1 MPVNVHKILTKV
13 PNGKASSPRLLLF
26 VLLFLTSAAGWSE
39 TASGHPTPQA
49 ETAALQPYSLESII
63 NYARTMLGTPYR
75 YGGMT
80 RRGIDCSGLMNV
92 VFEAHGLDLA
102 RTACAIDQQC
112 KRIKFEELHAG
123 DFLFFK
129 GRNTRS
135 SRIGHIALVTGV
147 DSLTGDITMIHATN
161 RGVVED
167 VYQKESYYLKRYL
180 HAGRMVDFDALE
192 RLTKV
197 IPMLGTGLLLR
208 M

>member
-1 MPVNVHKILTKV
+1 M
-13 PNGKASSPRLLLF
+13 LF
-26 VLLFLTSAAGWSE
+26 VLLFLTSVAGWSAS
-39 TASGHPTPQA
+39 ASGHPTPQV

-63 NYARTMLGTPYR
+63 TYARTMLGTPYR

-102 RTACAIDQQC
+102 RSAYAIDQQC
-112 KRIKFEELHAG
+112 ERIELGQLQAG

-147 DSLTGDITMIHATN
+147 DSLTGNITMIHATN

-167 VYQKESYYLKRYL
+167 VYQEESYYLKRYL

-192 RLTKV
+192 RLSEV
-197 IPMLGTGLLLR
+197 IPTLGTGLLLR

>member
-1 MPVNVHKILTKV
+1 MPVNTHKIQTKV
-13 PNGKASSPRLLLF
+13 PNGKASAPRLLLF
-26 VLLFLTSAAGWSE
+26 VLLFLTRVAGWSA
-39 TASGHPTPQA
+39 TSSGHPTPQV

-63 NYARTMLGTPYR
+63 AYARTMLGTPYR

-102 RTACAIDQQC
+102 RSAYAIDQQC
-112 KRIKFEELHAG
+112 ERIELGQLQAG

-147 DSLTGDITMIHATN
+147 DSLTGNITMIHATN

-167 VYQKESYYLKRYL
+167 VYQEESYYLKRYL

-192 RLTKV
+192 RLSEV
-197 IPMLGTGLLLR
+197 IPTLGTGLLLR

>member
-1 MPVNVHKILTKV
+1 MPVNTHKILTKV
-13 PNGKASSPRLLLF
+13 PNGKASAPRLLLF
-26 VLLFLTSAAGWSE
+26 VLLFLTSAAGWSA

-49 ETAALQPYSLESII
+49 ETAALQPYCLESII
-63 NYARTMLGTPYR
+63 TYARTMLGTPYR

-102 RTACAIDQQC
+102 RSAYAIDQQC
-112 KRIKFEELHAG
+112 ERIELNQLHAG

-147 DSLTGDITMIHATN
+147 DSLTGNITMIHATN

-167 VYQKESYYLKRYL
+167 VYQEESYYLKRYL
-180 HAGRMVDFDALE
+180 HAGRVVDFDALE
-192 RLTKV
+192 RLSEV
-197 IPMLGTGLLLR
+197 IPTLGTGLLLR

>member
-1 MPVNVHKILTKV
+1 MPVNTHKIQTKV
-13 PNGKASSPRLLLF
+13 PNGKASAPRLLLF
-26 VLLFLTSAAGWSE
+26 VLLFLTSVAGWSA
-39 TASGHPTPQA
+39 TASGHPTPQV
-49 ETAALQPYSLESII
+49 EIAALQPYSLESII
-63 NYARTMLGTPYR
+63 TYARTMLGTPYR

-80 RRGIDCSGLMNV
+80 LRGIDCSGLMNV

-102 RTACAIDQQC
+102 RSAYAIDQQC
-112 KRIKFEELHAG
+112 ERIELGQLQAG

-147 DSLTGDITMIHATN
+147 DSLTGNITMIHATN

-167 VYQKESYYLKRYL
+167 VYQEESYYLKRYL

-192 RLTKV
+192 RLSEV
-197 IPMLGTGLLLR
+197 IPTLGTGLLLR

>member
-1 MPVNVHKILTKV
+1 MPVNTHKILTKV
-13 PNGKASSPRLLLF
+13 PNGKASAPRLLLF
-26 VLLFLTSAAGWSE
+26 VLLFLTSAAGWSV

-63 NYARTMLGTPYR
+63 TYARTMLGIPYR

-102 RTACAIDQQC
+102 RSAYAIDQQC
-112 KRIKFEELHAG
+112 ERIELDQLRAG

-147 DSLTGDITMIHATN
+147 DSLTGDITIIHATN

-167 VYQKESYYLKRYL
+167 VYQEKSYYLKRYL
-180 HAGRMVDFDALE
+180 HAGRMVDFVALE
-192 RLTKV
+192 RLSEV
-197 IPMLGTGLLLR
+197 IPTLGTGLLLR